1 MFVRTQTNGQR
12 TYLLIVANQRVN
24 GQVQQKVLHRLGR
37 LDKLPAIGGLD
48 ALLQSL
54 GRFSE
59 KCTVLGAHAKG
70 EGLTTVMPQSR
81 GPWDELQLVSG
92 GIRKGS
98 GQAES
103 LSHPGAQAVA
113 PETEALLTT
122 PSAPNCGRVT
132 RRKISESLETFRRL
146 RAENY
151 DLLKD
156 LPEAVFERTGTHS
169 ERGPV
174 TLRQLVELNAE
185 HPEKHARQ
193 VQEIRRQ
200 YKQFRAGT

>member
-1 MFVRTQTNGQR
+1 MSELSD
-12 TYLLIVANQRVN
+12 LLE
-24 GQVQQKVLHRLGR
+24 
-37 LDKLPAIGGLD
+37 
-48 ALLQSL
+48 
-54 GRFSE
+54 RFR
-59 KCTVLGAHAKG
+59 
-70 EGLTTVMPQSR
+70 R
-81 GPWDELQLVSG
+81 GPELMAAVLTGAAGAELDFVAAPGRWS
-92 GIRKGS
+92 IRQIMAHLADS
-98 GQAES
+98 EIVDADRLRRVIAEENPT
-103 LSHPGAQAVA
+103 LMGYDQ
-113 PETEALLTT
+113 EAWASNLNY
-122 PSAPNCGRVT
+122 A

-151 DLLKD
+151 ELLKD

>member
-1 MFVRTQTNGQR
+1 MSELSD
-12 TYLLIVANQRVN
+12 LLE
-24 GQVQQKVLHRLGR
+24 
-37 LDKLPAIGGLD
+37 
-48 ALLQSL
+48 
-54 GRFSE
+54 RFR
-59 KCTVLGAHAKG
+59 
-70 EGLTTVMPQSR
+70 R
-81 GPWDELQLVSG
+81 GPELMAAVLTGAAGAELDFVAAPGRWS
-92 GIRKGS
+92 IRQIMAHLADS
-98 GQAES
+98 EIVDADRLRRVIAEENPT
-103 LSHPGAQAVA
+103 LMGYDQ
-113 PETEALLTT
+113 EAWASNLNY
-122 PSAPNCGRVT
+122 A

-151 DLLKD
+151 ELLKD

-200 YKQFRAGT
+200 YKQARAGA

>member
-1 MFVRTQTNGQR
+1 MSELSD
-12 TYLLIVANQRVN
+12 LLE
-24 GQVQQKVLHRLGR
+24 
-37 LDKLPAIGGLD
+37 
-48 ALLQSL
+48 
-54 GRFSE
+54 RFR
-59 KCTVLGAHAKG
+59 
-70 EGLTTVMPQSR
+70 R
-81 GPWDELQLVSG
+81 GPELMAAVLTGAAGAELDFVAAPGRWS
-92 GIRKGS
+92 IRQIMAHLADS
-98 GQAES
+98 EIVDADRLRRVIAEENPT
-103 LSHPGAQAVA
+103 LMGYDQ
-113 PETEALLTT
+113 EAWASNLNY
-122 PSAPNCGRVT
+122 A

>member
-1 MFVRTQTNGQR
+1 MSELSDLVE
-12 TYLLIVANQRVN
+12 
-24 GQVQQKVLHRLGR
+24 
-37 LDKLPAIGGLD
+37 
-48 ALLQSL
+48 
-54 GRFSE
+54 RFR
-59 KCTVLGAHAKG
+59 
-70 EGLTTVMPQSR
+70 R
-81 GPWDELQLVSG
+81 GPELIAAVMTGAAGAELDFVAAPGRWS
-92 GIRKGS
+92 IRQIMAHLADS
-98 GQAES
+98 EIVDADRLRRVIAEENPT
-103 LSHPGAQAVA
+103 LMGYDQ
-113 PETEALLTT
+113 EAWARNLNY
-122 PSAPNCGRVT
+122 A

-146 RAENY
+146 RAENH

-200 YKQFRAGT
+200 YKQARAGA